1 MDLVRE
7 SSTFN
12 YFIVQMKNTFAASII
27 DFYTNLKVPEKLPR
41 GVEVLYPF
49 SRKEIHQLMQQ
60 FYAQYFSDFNKRTLI
75 FGINPGRHG
84 AGITGINFTAPR
96 QLRDVCGISH
106 PFGDSS
112 ELSAEFIYA
121 LINAYGG
128 TTEFYKNYF
137 ISAVSPLGY
146 VYKGKNMNYYD
157 TPLLQKRLQPFI
169 INCIQHQVNWTVNRE
184 RCICIGGDKNFTYL
198 SALNDKYKWFGKIDV
213 LPHPRFI
220 MQYKRKDLQEFIQL
234 YLKTLDDI
242 GSVSC

>member
-1 MDLVRE
+1 
-7 SSTFN
+7 
-12 YFIVQMKNTFAASII
+12 MKNIFAASII
-27 DFYTNLKVPEKLPR
+27 DFYSSLKMPEKLPR

-49 SRKEIHQLMQQ
+49 SGNEVHQLIQQ
-60 FYAQYFSDFNKRTLI
+60 FYAQYFSDSNQRTLI
-75 FGINPGRHG
+75 FGINPGRRG

-96 QLRDVCGISH
+96 QLTDECGISH

-128 TTEFYKNYF
+128 PAAFYKDYF

-169 INCIQHQVNWTVNRE
+169 VACIQQQLQWTVNRE
-184 RCICIGGDKNFTYL
+184 RCICIGGDKNFNYL
-198 SALNDKYKWFGKIDV
+198 SGLNEKYNWFGKIDV

-220 MQYKRKDLQEFIQL
+220 MQYKRKDLQGYIQL
-234 YLKTLDDI
+234 YLKTLAGI
-242 GSVSC
+242 